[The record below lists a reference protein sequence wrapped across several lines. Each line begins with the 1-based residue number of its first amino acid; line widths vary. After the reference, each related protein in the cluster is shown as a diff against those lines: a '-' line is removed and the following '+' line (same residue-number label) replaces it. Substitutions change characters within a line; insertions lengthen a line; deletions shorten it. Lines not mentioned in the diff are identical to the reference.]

1 MLRQRELIFSPQRSL
16 SELVLTSGDI
26 LEVETCP
33 LPSGGVLI
41 TYTDITD
48 HRLTD
53 RILAATHREL
63 EKQASLLETT
73 LDTISQGVVAF
84 DDELRILAFN
94 PRYKDLLC
102 LPDDLV
108 APGTHISEY
117 FRFNAERGE
126 YGPGDV
132 EDHINEHMVQVL
144 TFEPVNGERE
154 RPDGTWIDI
163 RGAPMPG
170 GGYLFTYS
178 DITERKRAEQAKAAW
193 QASIER
199 ELSTARRIQAS
210 ILPRTF
216 PSFPHVSG
224 HGLMVPAREVGG
236 DFYDFIILDDTHIGV
251 AIADVSGKGV
261 PAAFFMA
268 IARTV
273 LRASALFN
281 LSPGACLGRLNDLL
295 TAENDQGLFVT
306 VFYGVLDTDSGV
318 FVYANGGHNS
328 PALARA
334 GGSVEWLR
342 GTDGILIGMFE
353 EIAFTERAV
362 NLEKGDLLVFYT
374 DGVTESINADGIE
387 FTGQRLQMLLERD
400 GRMPTRAAIEA
411 VLSEVKDFER
421 GAPQADDITC
431 VGVRYLGS
439 EVAAECTIDLDN
451 RITEVDRLLAELAA
465 FCKNYDVPVKAA
477 GHMELALHELVVNV
491 ISYAWDDGGDH
502 RLTVRIAVGASHL
515 TAEISDDGRAF
526 NPLERSAPNV
536 SGCLEER
543 EVGGLGLHI
552 VRTSVEKMYYR
563 NDGQYNYLTIVILL
577 GNDQGRSLI

>member
-1 MLRQRELIFSPQRSL
+1 
-16 SELVLTSGDI
+16 
-26 LEVETCP
+26 
-33 LPSGGVLI
+33 
-41 TYTDITD
+41 
-48 HRLTD
+48 
-53 RILAATHREL
+53 
-63 EKQASLLETT
+63 
-73 LDTISQGVVAF
+73 
-84 DDELRILAFN
+84 
-94 PRYKDLLC
+94 
-102 LPDDLV
+102 
-108 APGTHISEY
+108 
-117 FRFNAERGE
+117 
-126 YGPGDV
+126 
-132 EDHINEHMVQVL
+132 
-144 TFEPVNGERE
+144 
-154 RPDGTWIDI
+154 
-163 RGAPMPG
+163 
-170 GGYLFTYS
+170 
-178 DITERKRAEQAKAAW
+178 
-193 QASIER
+193 
-199 ELSTARRIQAS
+199 
-210 ILPRTF
+210 
-216 PSFPHVSG
+216 
-224 HGLMVPAREVGG
+224 
-236 DFYDFIILDDTHIGV
+236 
-251 AIADVSGKGV
+251 
-261 PAAFFMA
+261 
-268 IARTV
+268 
-273 LRASALFN
+273 
-281 LSPGACLGRLNDLL
+281 
-295 TAENDQGLFVT
+295 
-306 VFYGVLDTDSGV
+306 
-318 FVYANGGHNS
+318 
-328 PALARA
+328 
-334 GGSVEWLR
+334 
-342 GTDGILIGMFE
+342 MFE